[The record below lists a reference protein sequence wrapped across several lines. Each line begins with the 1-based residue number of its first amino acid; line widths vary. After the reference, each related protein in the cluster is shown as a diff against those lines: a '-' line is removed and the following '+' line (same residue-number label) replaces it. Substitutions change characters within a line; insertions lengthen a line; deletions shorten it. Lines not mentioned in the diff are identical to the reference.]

1 MSDAFD
7 QTGLPQMI
15 SNKDSEIKARYALA
29 VLRVARA
36 ADRETAA
43 RLVQGLA
50 RASRTRRSGGKL
62 LRFTSN
68 SSKLEDWRRASALPR
83 WRRLP
88 GRRPPMLCPNGSA
101 PRKETESDNL
111 LATGSDA
118 AAALGTIIPWRK
130 S

>member
-7 QTGLPQMI
+7 QAGLPQMI
-15 SNKDSEIKARYALA
+15 SNKDREIKARYALA

-50 RASRTRRSGGKL
+50 RASRTRSGGKL

-68 SSKLEDWRRASALPR
+68 SSKHKIGGGPPR
-83 WRRLP
+83 FH
-88 GRRPPMLCPNGSA
+88 GGA
-101 PRKETESDNL
+101 VF
-111 LATGSDA
+111 LAG
-118 AAALGTIIPWRK
+118 GHR
-130 S
+130 